1 MNSLPTTQPNWLA
14 GRLQGILSSQP
25 VSTLLQSLTHQNSTQ
40 SNQVLQTLDQI
51 AAHYNL
57 TDDLLDGLLADLG
70 LGS

>member
-1 MNSLPTTQPNWLA
+1 LPTTQPNWLA

>member
-40 SNQVLQTLDQI
+40 SNQVLHVIDQI
-51 AAHYNL
+51 ASKLHLN
-57 TDDLLDGLLADLG
+57 DDVLNGLLADLG
-70 LGS
+70 LE